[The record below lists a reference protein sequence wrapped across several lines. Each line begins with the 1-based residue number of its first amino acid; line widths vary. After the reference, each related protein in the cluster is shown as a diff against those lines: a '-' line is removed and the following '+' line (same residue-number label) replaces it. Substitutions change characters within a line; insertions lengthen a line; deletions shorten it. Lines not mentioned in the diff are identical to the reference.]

1 MLVYMPQKTVKRTNK
16 KTILSKKGHRR
27 RHNKTHKRRSK
38 KEKLGS
44 RIAVANT
51 GFMTT
56 ITRVDDK
63 TSQRNMD
70 WNAKYNGKEA
80 VIHANLD
87 IDGKKAEIE
96 KRFNKDEIGQLLGI
110 PTQNEPLDKRL
121 QLLSAPVVKNDANMD
136 DLFVVN
142 RPMNTR
148 QFTIRI

>member
-1 MLVYMPQKTVKRTNK
+1 MLVYMPQKTLKRTNK
-16 KTILSKKGHRR
+16 KTLLSKKRHRR
-27 RHNKTHKRRSK
+27 RHNKSHKRASK
-38 KEKLGS
+38 NEKPES
-44 RIAVANT
+44 RMAVRNT

-87 IDGKKAEIE
+87 VDGKKAEIE

-110 PTQNEPLDKRL
+110 PTENKPLENRL
-121 QLLSAPVVKNDANMD
+121 QMLSAPNDANMEQ
-136 DLFVVN
+136 LFAVN

-148 QFTIRI
+148 QFTVRI

>member
-1 MLVYMPQKTVKRTNK
+1 MLVYMPLKTLKRTNK
-16 KTILSKKGHRR
+16 KTILSKKRHRR
-27 RHNKTHKRRSK
+27 RHNKSNKRNK
-38 KEKLGS
+38 
-44 RIAVANT
+44 IAIRNT
-51 GFMTT
+51 GSMTT
-56 ITRVDDK
+56 ITRVNNE

-87 IDGKKAEIE
+87 IDGKKAEID

-110 PTQNEPLDKRL
+110 PTENEPLDKRL
-121 QLLSAPVVKNDANMD
+121 QMLSSPIIKNDANMD

>member
-1 MLVYMPQKTVKRTNK
+1 M
-16 KTILSKKGHRR
+16 
-27 RHNKTHKRRSK
+27 
-38 KEKLGS
+38 
-44 RIAVANT
+44 AVRNT

-80 VIHANLD
+80 VIHANFD
-87 IDGKKAEIE
+87 VDGKKAEIA

-110 PTQNEPLDKRL
+110 STTNEPLDKRL
-121 QLLSAPVVKNDANMD
+121 QMLSSPIIKNDANMD
-136 DLFVVN
+136 ELFVVN

>member
-1 MLVYMPQKTVKRTNK
+1 MLVYMPPKTLKRTNK
-16 KTILSKKGHRR
+16 KTILSKKRHRMK
-27 RHNKTHKRRSK
+27 HNKTHKRNHRTNKVEPKIAIRNS
-38 KEKLGS
+38 GS
-44 RIAVANT
+44 
-51 GFMTT
+51 MTT
-56 ITRVDDK
+56 ITQVNNK

-110 PTQNEPLDKRL
+110 PTENEPLEKRL
-121 QLLSAPVVKNDANMD
+121 QMLSVKNDADMD
-136 DLFVVN
+136 DLFAVN
-142 RPMNTR
+142 RPINTR

>member
-1 MLVYMPQKTVKRTNK
+1 MLVYMPLKTLKRTNK
-16 KTILSKKGHRR
+16 KTILSKKRHRR
-27 RHNKTHKRRSK
+27 RHNKSHKRNK
-38 KEKLGS
+38 
-44 RIAVANT
+44 IAIRNT
-51 GFMTT
+51 GSMTT
-56 ITRVDDK
+56 ITRVNNE

-87 IDGKKAEIE
+87 IDGKKAEID
-96 KRFNKDEIGQLLGI
+96 KHFNKDEIGQLLGI
-110 PTQNEPLDKRL
+110 PTENESLEKRL
-121 QLLSAPVVKNDANMD
+121 QILSSPIVKNDDKMD

>member
-1 MLVYMPQKTVKRTNK
+1 MLVYMPLKTVKRTNK
-16 KTILSKKGHRR
+16 RTILSKKRHRR
-27 RHNKTHKRRSK
+27 RHNKSHKHNK
-38 KEKLGS
+38 
-44 RIAVANT
+44 IAIRNT
-51 GFMTT
+51 GFMKT
-56 ITRVDDK
+56 ITRVNNE

-87 IDGKKAEIE
+87 VDGKKAEID

-110 PTQNEPLDKRL
+110 PTTNEPLDKRL
-121 QLLSAPVVKNDANMD
+121 QMLSSPIIKNDANMD

>member
-1 MLVYMPQKTVKRTNK
+1 MLVYMPLKTRKRTNK
-16 KTILSKKGHRR
+16 KTILSKKRHRR
-27 RHNKTHKRRSK
+27 RHNKSHKHNKIAIRNS
-38 KEKLGS
+38 GS
-44 RIAVANT
+44 
-51 GFMTT
+51 MTT
-56 ITRVDDK
+56 ITRVNNE

-87 IDGKKAEIE
+87 VDGKKAEID

-110 PTQNEPLDKRL
+110 STTNEPLDKRL
-121 QLLSAPVVKNDANMD
+121 QMLSSPIIKNDANMD
-136 DLFVVN
+136 ELFVVN